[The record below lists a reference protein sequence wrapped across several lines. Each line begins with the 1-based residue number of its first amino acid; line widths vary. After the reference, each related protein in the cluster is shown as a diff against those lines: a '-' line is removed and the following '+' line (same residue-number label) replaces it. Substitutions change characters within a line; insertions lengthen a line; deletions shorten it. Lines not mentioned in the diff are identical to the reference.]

1 MNQLRIYHGGLW
13 SKDKQTRKQEIQKKV
28 KNISKPPQG
37 EFTKFPPSL
46 SIWITAIQEW
56 SSLKTPQKHI
66 WTHAISP
73 VDNILIYPEIKSYI
87 YIYPCE
93 QLHLWYINVYIY
105 SCTHVYEH
113 LELWKICIFLE
124 QLHKLV
130 LQGSTVAR
138 YYFICKLQ
146 VS

>member
-1 MNQLRIYHGGLW
+1 MKVFGAKTN
-13 SKDKQTRKQEIQKKV
+13 KQENKKKQEKQKRV
-28 KNISKPPQG
+28 NNISKPPRG
-37 EFTKFPPSL
+37 EFTKFAPSL
-46 SIWITAIQEW
+46 SIWITTIQEW
-56 SSLKTPQKHI
+56 SSLKTSQKHI

-73 VDNILIYPEIKSYI
+73 LDNILTYPEIKSHI

-93 QLHLWYINVYIY
+93 QLYLWYINVYIY

-124 QLHKLV
+124 QLYKLV
-130 LQGSTVAR
+130 LQGSTVAS